1 MLEVLSR
8 ASEASVARPLRV
20 PEVEARFAMVD
31 RRTLVDGAGDD
42 RDNESVDETARM
54 VCEFVMEG
62 LGGR

>member
-1 MLEVLSR
+1 
-8 ASEASVARPLRV
+8 
-20 PEVEARFAMVD
+20 MVD